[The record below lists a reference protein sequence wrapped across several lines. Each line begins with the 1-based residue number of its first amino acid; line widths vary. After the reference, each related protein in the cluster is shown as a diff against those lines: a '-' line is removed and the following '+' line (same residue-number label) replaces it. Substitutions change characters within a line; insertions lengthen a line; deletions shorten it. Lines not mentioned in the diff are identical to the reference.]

1 MQISTWRAA
10 IHVGALGVLI
20 GGCGPAARGT
30 GGALSGG
37 FTGDDAASTGPID
50 GTDDGHES
58 GEDDGEA
65 TDGDEP
71 WPPDSGSDSDG
82 DDTEGADAGPIACA
96 YTSTTFGQPL
106 QHLDVMDPD
115 SPVRLTFSVPGLP
128 DPALIESVRLRFD
141 SYDADHPG
149 EEGYIYVGDGV
160 FDIPADTDW
169 EEQPSTGD
177 IDITGHTVAGAN
189 LIEFGPGPL
198 PRSYFFIG
206 QVQLDVIAYIDTCDD
221 AGDMDNDW
229 DGVEQT
235 IGYRDAEYT
244 GRHNWVLRCD
254 GPEYAF
260 TAANGKHA
268 DKDCDGLYAPDGSA
282 HGTATFHFEDV
293 VEDDYLVQVHAYHT
307 WNRNPNGA
315 LVWVEGVSGRV
326 HQRSEAEGVSS
337 FETVDWGIAHL
348 SGDVD
353 IVMDSAEGGYASDAV
368 SWIRIVPQ

>member
-1 MQISTWRAA
+1 M
-10 IHVGALGVLI
+10 
-20 GGCGPAARGT
+20 
-30 GGALSGG
+30 
-37 FTGDDAASTGPID
+37 
-50 GTDDGHES
+50 
-58 GEDDGEA
+58 
-65 TDGDEP
+65 
-71 WPPDSGSDSDG
+71 
-82 DDTEGADAGPIACA
+82 
-96 YTSTTFGQPL
+96 
-106 QHLDVMDPD
+106 
-115 SPVRLTFSVPGLP
+115 
-128 DPALIESVRLRFD
+128 
-141 SYDADHPG
+141 
-149 EEGYIYVGDGV
+149 
-160 FDIPADTDW
+160 
-169 EEQPSTGD
+169 
-177 IDITGHTVAGAN
+177 
-189 LIEFGPGPL
+189 
-198 PRSYFFIG
+198 
-206 QVQLDVIAYIDTCDD
+206 QLDVIAYIDSCDAPDD
-221 AGDMDNDW
+221 AGNDW

-260 TAANGKHA
+260 TAANTKHA

-307 WNRNPNGA
+307 WNRNPSGA

-337 FETVDWGIAHL
+337 FETVDWGVAHL